1 MKKLL
6 MLGGTRYLVPVIIR
20 AKELGYHTITCDYLP
35 NNISHNYSDEY
46 HNVSIIEKEQV
57 LALAKSLSVDGVIS
71 FACDPGVT
79 TAAYIAEEMGLPAP
93 GPYKSVELLQNKGT
107 FRKFLAENGFH
118 VPKAASFRR
127 DTFSMEPLADFQFP
141 VIVKPTDS
149 AGSKG
154 VSKVESIEDLDR
166 AISFALSYSRG
177 EEFIVEEYI
186 ESQGFSS
193 DSDCFS
199 INGDLKFSSFSS
211 QRFDR
216 NAENPY
222 TPAAYS
228 WPSSMTEKQETELR
242 SELQR
247 LLKLL
252 QMRSSLY
259 NVETRVGK
267 DGKPYIMEVS
277 PRAGGN
283 RLSEM
288 LHYATG
294 TDLITKA
301 IQAAMG
307 DPIDDHFSEHYNGH
321 WAEVILHSEKP
332 GSFRSLWISEEIRGN
347 VVEEDLWIRKGSA
360 VRPFK
365 AANEAIGTLV
375 LRFQEAEKLEKA
387 MAHIFDYVRV
397 QVE

>member
-6 MLGGTRYLVPVIIR
+6 LLGGTRYLIPVIQK
-20 AKELGYHTITCDYLP
+20 AKKLGFYTITCDYLP
-35 NNISHNYSDEY
+35 NNISHKYSDEY
-46 HNVSIIEKEQV
+46 HNVSIVEKEKV
-57 LALAKSLSVDGVIS
+57 LDLAKSLSVDGVMS

-79 TAAYIAEEMGLPAP
+79 AAAYVAEKMGLPAP
-93 GPYKSVELLQNKGT
+93 GPYQSVALLQNKGA
-107 FRKFLAENGFH
+107 FRRFLTENGFN

-127 DTFSMEPLADFQFP
+127 ETFSPVHIADFHFP
-141 VIVKPTDS
+141 LIVKPTDS

-154 VSKVESIEDLDR
+154 VSKVESMEEIEN
-166 AISFALSYSRG
+166 AIDFALSYSRS
-177 EEFIVEEYI
+177 EEFIVEEFI

-199 INGDLKFSSFSS
+199 IDGELKFASFSS

-216 NAENPY
+216 SAENPY

-228 WPSSMTEKQETELR
+228 WPSSMTSEQESELR

-252 QMRSSLY
+252 HMRSSLY

-267 DGKPYIMEVS
+267 DGRPYIMEVS

-283 RLSEM
+283 RISEM

-301 IQAAMG
+301 IQAALG
-307 DPIDDHFSEHYNGH
+307 EPIDSDYSEQYRGH
-321 WAEVILHSEKP
+321 WAEVVLHAEKA
-332 GSFRSLWISEEIRGN
+332 GAFRDLWISEEIRKS
-347 VVEEDLWIRKGSA
+347 VVEEDLWIRKGTA

-375 LRFQEAEKLEKA
+375 LRFQAQEALEMV
-387 MAHIFDYVRV
+387 MAHISDYIRV
-397 QVE
+397 QVD

>member
-6 MLGGTRYLVPVIIR
+6 MLGGTRYLVPVIQQ
-20 AKELGYHTITCDYLP
+20 AKKLGYYTITCDYLP
-35 NNISHNYSDEY
+35 NNISHKYSDDY
-46 HNVSIIEKEQV
+46 HNVSIVEKEKV
-57 LALAKSLSVDGVIS
+57 LELAESLSVDGVMS

-79 TAAYIAEEMGLPAP
+79 TAAYVAEKMDLPAP
-93 GPYKSVELLQNKGT
+93 GPYESVALLQNKGA
-107 FRKFLAENGFH
+107 FRHFLTENGFH
-118 VPKAASFRR
+118 VPRAASFQRETYSLEHIESFR
-127 DTFSMEPLADFQFP
+127 FPL
-141 VIVKPTDS
+141 IVKPTDS

-154 VSKVESIEDLDR
+154 VSKVERVQDLEKAIE
-166 AISFALSYSRG
+166 FALSYSRG
-177 EEFIVEEYI
+177 EEFIIEEFI

-199 INGDLKFSSFSS
+199 IDGELKFVSFSS
-211 QRFDR
+211 QRFDA

-228 WPSSMTEKQETELR
+228 WPSSMTGEQEAKLR

-252 QMRSSLY
+252 HMRSSLY

-283 RLSEM
+283 RIAEM

-301 IQAAMG
+301 IQASLG
-307 DPIDDHFSEHYNGH
+307 ETINPDFSEYYNGH
-321 WAEVILHSEKP
+321 WAEVILHTEQAGLFEK
-332 GSFRSLWISEEIRGN
+332 LWVSDKIRDY
-347 VVEEDLWIRKGSA
+347 VVEEDLWVERGTKIY
-360 VRPFK
+360 PFK
-365 AANEAIGTLV
+365 AANEAIGTLI
-375 LRFQEAEKLEKA
+375 LRFPTSEELNEV
-387 MAHIFDYVRV
+387 MRHIDSFV
-397 QVE
+397 QVKVQ

>member
-6 MLGGTRYLVPVIIR
+6 LLGGTRYLVPVIQR
-20 AKELGYHTITCDYLP
+20 AKELGYYTITCDYLP
-35 NNISHNYSDEY
+35 NNISHKYSDEY
-46 HNVSIIEKEQV
+46 HNVSIVEKEKV
-57 LALAKSLSVDGVIS
+57 LELAESLAVDGVMS

-79 TAAYIAEEMGLPAP
+79 TAAYVAEKMGLPAP
-93 GPYKSVELLQNKGT
+93 GPYESVALLQNKGA
-107 FRKFLAENGFH
+107 FRSFLMENGFA

-127 DTFSMEPLADFQFP
+127 ETFSPVHIADFQFP
-141 VIVKPTDS
+141 LIVKPTDS

-154 VSKVESIEDLDR
+154 VSKVESMEEIEK
-166 AISFALSYSRG
+166 AIDFALSYSRG
-177 EEFIVEEYI
+177 EEFIVEEFI
-186 ESQGFSS
+186 DSQGFSS

-199 INGDLKFSSFSS
+199 IDGELKFASFSS

-216 NAENPY
+216 SAENPY

-228 WPSSMTEKQETELR
+228 WPSSMTSEQESELR

-252 QMRSSLY
+252 HMRSSLY

-267 DGKPYIMEVS
+267 DGRPYIMEVS

-283 RLSEM
+283 RISEM
-288 LHYATG
+288 LHYVTG

-301 IQAAMG
+301 IQAALG
-307 DPIDDHFSEHYNGH
+307 EPIDSDFSEQYRGH
-321 WAEVILHSEKP
+321 WAEVVLHAEKT
-332 GSFRSLWISEEIRGN
+332 GAFQALWVSEEIREN
-347 VVEEDLWIRKGSA
+347 VVEEDLWVRKGA
-360 VRPFK
+360 VVRPFK

-375 LRFQEAEKLEKA
+375 LRFQAQEALEKI
-387 MAHIFDYVRV
+387 MSHISDYIRV
-397 QVE
+397 QVD

>member
-6 MLGGTRYLVPVIIR
+6 LLGGTRYLVPVIQQ
-20 AKELGYHTITCDYLP
+20 AKKLGYHTITCDYLP
-35 NNISHNYSDEY
+35 NNISHKYSDEY
-46 HNVSIIEKEQV
+46 HNVSIVEQEKV
-57 LALAKSLSVDGVIS
+57 LKLAESLAVDGVMS

-79 TAAYIAEEMGLPAP
+79 TAAYVAEKIGLPAP
-93 GPYKSVELLQNKGT
+93 GPYESVALLQNKGA
-107 FRKFLAENGFH
+107 FRHFLAENGFT

-127 DTFSMEPLADFQFP
+127 ETYLPERISSFRFPL
-141 VIVKPTDS
+141 IVKPTDS

-154 VSKVESIEDLDR
+154 VSKVERIQDLEKAIE
-166 AISFALSYSRG
+166 FALSYSRG
-177 EEFIVEEYI
+177 EEFIIEEFI
-186 ESQGFSS
+186 ETQGFSS

-199 INGDLKFSSFSS
+199 IDGELKFVSFSS
-211 QRFDR
+211 QRFDA

-228 WPSSMTEKQETELR
+228 WPSSMTTEQESELR

-252 QMRSSLY
+252 HMRSSLY

-283 RLSEM
+283 RIAEM
-288 LHYATG
+288 LQYATG

-301 IQAAMG
+301 IQASLG
-307 DPIDDHFSEHYNGH
+307 EPIDSHFSERYNGH
-321 WAEVILHSEKP
+321 WAEVVLHAEKP
-332 GSFRSLWISEEIRGN
+332 GSFRRLWISEKIQENI
-347 VVEEDLWIRKGSA
+347 VEEDLWIREGTA

-375 LRFQEAEKLEKA
+375 LRFETEEALERV
-387 MAHIFDYVRV
+387 MAHNSEYVRV
-397 QVE
+397 LVD

>member
-1 MKKLL
+1 M
-6 MLGGTRYLVPVIIR
+6 VPVIAR
-20 AKELGYHTITCDYLP
+20 AKELGYYTITCDYLP
-35 NNISHNYSDEY
+35 NNISHKYSDEY
-46 HNVSIIEKEQV
+46 HNVSIIEKDKV
-57 LALAKSLSVDGVIS
+57 LNLAESLSVDGVMS

-79 TAAYIAEEMGLPAP
+79 TAAYVAEKMGLPAP
-93 GPYKSVELLQNKGT
+93 GPYQSIELLQNKGA
-107 FRKFLAENGFH
+107 FRRFLTENEFN
-118 VPKAASFRR
+118 VPKAESFRR
-127 DTFSMEPLADFQFP
+127 ETFVPDLIADFPFP
-141 VIVKPTDS
+141 LIVKPTDS

-154 VSKVESIEDLDR
+154 VSKVKSIEEIDK
-166 AISFALSYSRG
+166 AIDFALSYSRS
-177 EEFIVEEYI
+177 EEFIVEEFI
-186 ESQGFSS
+186 DSQGFSS

-199 INGDLKFSSFSS
+199 IDGELKFASFSS

-216 NAENPY
+216 SAENPY

-228 WPSSMTEKQETELR
+228 WPSSMTSEQESELR

-252 QMRSSLY
+252 HMRSSLY

-267 DGKPYIMEVS
+267 DGRPYIMEVS

-283 RLSEM
+283 RISEM

-301 IQAAMG
+301 IQAALG
-307 DPIDDHFSEHYNGH
+307 EPIDSDFSEQYRGH
-321 WAEVILHSEKP
+321 WAEVVLHAEKA
-332 GSFRSLWISEEIRGN
+332 GAFRDLWISEEIRKS
-347 VVEEDLWIRKGSA
+347 VVEEDLWIRKGTA

-375 LRFQEAEKLEKA
+375 LRFRAQEALEMV
-387 MAHIFDYVRV
+387 MAHISDYIRV
-397 QVE
+397 QVD

>member
-6 MLGGTRYLVPVIIR
+6 MLGGTRYLVPVIAR
-20 AKELGYHTITCDYLP
+20 AKELGYYTITCDYLP
-35 NNISHNYSDEY
+35 NNISHKYSDEY
-46 HNVSIIEKEQV
+46 HNVSIIEKDKV
-57 LALAKSLSVDGVIS
+57 LNLAESLSVDGVMS

-79 TAAYIAEEMGLPAP
+79 TAAYVAEKMGLPAP
-93 GPYKSVELLQNKGT
+93 GPYQSIELLQNKGA
-107 FRKFLAENGFH
+107 FRRFLTENEFN
-118 VPKAASFRR
+118 VPKADSFRR
-127 DTFSMEPLADFQFP
+127 ETFVPDLIADFPFP
-141 VIVKPTDS
+141 LIVKPTDS

-154 VSKVESIEDLDR
+154 VSKVKSIEEIDK
-166 AISFALSYSRG
+166 AIDFALSYSRS
-177 EEFIVEEYI
+177 EEFIVEEFI

-199 INGDLKFSSFSS
+199 IDGELKFASFSS

-216 NAENPY
+216 SAENPY

-228 WPSSMTEKQETELR
+228 WPSSMTSEQESELR

-252 QMRSSLY
+252 HMRSSLY

-267 DGKPYIMEVS
+267 DGRPYIMEVS

-283 RLSEM
+283 RISEM

-301 IQAAMG
+301 IQAALG
-307 DPIDDHFSEHYNGH
+307 APIDSDFSEQYRGH
-321 WAEVILHSEKP
+321 WAEVVLHAEKA
-332 GSFRSLWISEEIRGN
+332 GAFRDLWISEEIRKS
-347 VVEEDLWIRKGSA
+347 VVEEDLWIRKGTA

-375 LRFQEAEKLEKA
+375 LRFRAQEALEMV
-387 MAHIFDYVRV
+387 MAHISDYIRV
-397 QVE
+397 QVD

>member
-1 MKKLL
+1 M
-6 MLGGTRYLVPVIIR
+6 VPVIQQAR
-20 AKELGYHTITCDYLP
+20 KLGYYTITCDYLP
-35 NNISHNYSDEY
+35 NNISHKYSDEY
-46 HNVSIIEKEQV
+46 HNVSIVEKEKV
-57 LALAKSLSVDGVIS
+57 LELAESLSVDGVMS

-79 TAAYIAEEMGLPAP
+79 TAAYVAEKMGLPAP
-93 GPYKSVELLQNKGT
+93 GPYESVALLQNKGA
-107 FRKFLAENGFH
+107 FRHFLAENGFT

-127 DTFSMEPLADFQFP
+127 ETYSPERIASFRFPL
-141 VIVKPTDS
+141 IVKPTDS

-154 VSKVESIEDLDR
+154 VSKVERIQDLEKAIE
-166 AISFALSYSRG
+166 FALSYSRG
-177 EEFIVEEYI
+177 EEFIIEEFI

-199 INGDLKFSSFSS
+199 IDGELKFVSFSS
-211 QRFDR
+211 QRFDAS
-216 NAENPY
+216 AENPY

-228 WPSSMTEKQETELR
+228 WPSSMTAEQEAELR

-252 QMRSSLY
+252 KMRSSLY

-283 RLSEM
+283 RIAEM

-301 IQAAMG
+301 IQASLG
-307 DPIDDHFSEHYNGH
+307 ETINPDFSEEYNGH
-321 WAEVILHSEKP
+321 WAEVVLHTEQAGLFEK
-332 GSFRSLWISEEIRGN
+332 LWISDKIRDY
-347 VVEEDLWIRKGSA
+347 VVEEDLWVERGAK
-360 VRPFK
+360 VYPFK
-365 AANEAIGTLV
+365 AANEAIGTLILQFPTFEELNEV
-375 LRFQEAEKLEKA
+375 MIHSENF
-387 MAHIFDYVRV
+387 V
-397 QVE
+397 QVKVQ

>member
-6 MLGGTRYLVPVIIR
+6 MLGGTRYLVPVIQR
-20 AKELGYHTITCDYLP
+20 AKELGYYTITCDYLP
-35 NNISHNYSDEY
+35 NNISHKYSDEY
-46 HNVSIIEKEQV
+46 HNVSIVEMDKV
-57 LALAKSLSVDGVIS
+57 LNLAELLSVDGVMS

-79 TAAYIAEEMGLPAP
+79 TAAYVAEKMGLPVP
-93 GPYKSVELLQNKGT
+93 GPYQSVALLQNKGA
-107 FRKFLAENGFH
+107 FRRFLTENGFN

-127 DTFSMEPLADFQFP
+127 GTFSPVHIADFQFP
-141 VIVKPTDS
+141 LIVKPTDS

-154 VSKVESIEDLDR
+154 VSKVESMEEIEK
-166 AISFALSYSRG
+166 AIDFALSYSRS
-177 EEFIVEEYI
+177 EEFIVEEFI

-199 INGDLKFSSFSS
+199 IDGELRFASFSS

-228 WPSSMTEKQETELR
+228 WPSSMTSEQESELR

-252 QMRSSLY
+252 HMRSSLY

-267 DGKPYIMEVS
+267 DGRPYIMEVS

-283 RLSEM
+283 RISEM

-301 IQAAMG
+301 IQAALG
-307 DPIDDHFSEHYNGH
+307 EPIDSDFSEQYRGH
-321 WAEVILHSEKP
+321 WAEVVLHAEKA
-332 GSFRSLWISEEIRGN
+332 GAFRDLWISEEIRKS
-347 VVEEDLWIRKGSA
+347 VVEEDLWIRKGTA

-375 LRFQEAEKLEKA
+375 LRFQAQEALEMV
-387 MAHIFDYVRV
+387 MAHISDYIRV
-397 QVE
+397 QVD

>member
-6 MLGGTRYLVPVIIR
+6 MLGGTRYLVPVIQQ
-20 AKELGYHTITCDYLP
+20 AKKLGYYTITCDYLP
-35 NNISHNYSDEY
+35 NNISHKYSDEY
-46 HNVSIIEKEQV
+46 HNVSIVEKEKV
-57 LALAKSLSVDGVIS
+57 FKLAESLSVDGVIS

-79 TAAYIAEEMGLPAP
+79 TAAYVAEKMGLPAP
-93 GPYKSVELLQNKGT
+93 GPYESVVLLQNKGT
-107 FRKFLAENGFH
+107 FRSFLRENGFA

-127 DTFSMEPLADFQFP
+127 ENYLPKRIAGFQFP
-141 VIVKPTDS
+141 LIVKPTDS

-154 VSKVESIEDLDR
+154 VSKVERIKDLDK
-166 AISFALSYSRG
+166 AIKFALSYSRS
-177 EEFIVEEYI
+177 EEFIIEEFI

-199 INGDLKFSSFSS
+199 IDGELRFVSFSS
-211 QRFDR
+211 QRFDA
-216 NAENPY
+216 NAENPF

-228 WPSSMTEKQETELR
+228 WPSSMTAEQEAELR

-247 LLKLL
+247 MLKLL
-252 QMRSSLY
+252 HMRSSLY
-259 NVETRVGK
+259 NVETRIGK

-283 RLSEM
+283 RIAEI

-301 IQAAMG
+301 IQASLGEAINP
-307 DPIDDHFSEHYNGH
+307 DFSEDLNGH
-321 WAEVILHSEKP
+321 WAEVVLHAEKA
-332 GSFRSLWISEEIRGN
+332 GLFKELWVSDRIRDYI
-347 VVEEDLWIRKGSA
+347 VETDLWIQPGTRIN
-360 VRPFK
+360 PFK

-375 LRFQEAEKLEKA
+375 LKFPTVYKLNEV
-387 MAHIFDYVRV
+387 MENENDYVRV
-397 QVE
+397 IVT